1 MIDVFE
7 EWFRRI
13 ELRLKYELPPDYYEK
28 TMAIMLSELKM
39 LYEEESGRQKK
50 KNDKSRKA
58 TAHRDGIKIINDI
71 YNSGIAS
78 RLKKMK

>member
-28 TMAIMLSELKM
+28 TMAVMLSELKM
-39 LYEEESGRQKK
+39 LYEEESGRKNKK
-50 KNDKSRKA
+50 IDKSRRA
-58 TAHRDGIKIINDI
+58 AAHRDGIKIINDI
-71 YNSGIAS
+71 YTSNIAS